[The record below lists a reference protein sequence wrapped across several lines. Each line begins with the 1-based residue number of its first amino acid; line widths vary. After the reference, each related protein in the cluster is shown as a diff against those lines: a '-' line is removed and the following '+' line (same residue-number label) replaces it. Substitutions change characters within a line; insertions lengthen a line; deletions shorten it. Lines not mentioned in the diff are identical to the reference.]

1 LTIELWIVGALS
13 ALCKLQSDGAPRPG
27 DVVMVDTSGSVA
39 RYRVSSVEWRY
50 YRAAPHCGRG
60 NFLEGVLVWLVD
72 VGQADAKANLE
83 LLIDCQVDVAAV
95 ESCRRMSADIQR
107 MLVGF
112 VAESGHGRKPGGQD
126 GL

>member
-1 LTIELWIVGALS
+1 MRIELWIVGALS
-13 ALCKLQSDGAPRPG
+13 ALCTLQSDGAPRPG
-27 DVVMVDTSGSVA
+27 DVVVVDTSGSVA
-39 RYRVSSVEWRY
+39 RYRVASVEWRY
-50 YRAAPHCGRG
+50 YRAAPHCARG

-95 ESCRRMSADIQR
+95 ESCRQMSADIER

-112 VAESGHGRKPGGQD
+112 VAESGHGRKAEGRNGV
-126 GL
+126 